1 MRFADF
7 KPLIVV
13 IALTAAVIGLIW
25 SIGEATAPAPADV
38 SPVYR
43 PTSPTYPPNELA
55 PRRTVV
61 TITVTETLR

>member
-1 MRFADF
+1 M
-7 KPLIVV
+7 KVLVV
-13 IALTAAVIGLIW
+13 VVGCLLVCGLIW
-25 SIGEATAPAPADV
+25 GIGEVTAPAPADV